1 MNVIDKILLEWS
13 YRCHDGIVD
22 VNNPTKTDI
31 LDELLM
37 ELGAGQSYNPLTFY
51 DLKKRGGF
59 RFKILADKIKNKE
72 PFSLVQGSP
81 TILTFIDPQYEAAFA
96 AADDNKIKSFANK
109 NINLFNFFED
119 AQGEEYSI
127 SDLLKDNTFGGK
139 GTGSGTVVE
148 DYNLKLLN
156 DKIEQLKQQN
166 GTSSISVIVNGIKY
180 DGIVGAKT
188 QKGTPKADF
197 YLVRLKNNQ
206 SINDEEPLRDDNL
219 EPLSDDNLEPV
230 VWISH
235 KKAGGAGPSADDF
248 IRWSGYTMY
257 AEDPEVIAFNTALEN
272 FLQKNNLS
280 GVPNKTRF
288 IAPIK
293 NQDLIHKL
301 IYGPE
306 YGKEYSKNNVNIILQ
321 GEIFLK
327 PAGQNTYELSAEHVL
342 APPNIPN
349 KDSDYY
355 PYLTSSYRADRE
367 MFGILN
373 NEAIAMTKAV
383 ANRSSNVYELDKN
396 GQFIKIR

>member
-1 MNVIDKILLEWS
+1 MNVIDKILREWS
-13 YRCHDGIVD
+13 YKCHDGIVD
-22 VNNPTKTDI
+22 INDPKKLDI

-37 ELGAGQSYNPLTFY
+37 ELGPGQTYNPLTFY
-51 DLKKRGGF
+51 DLKKRSGF

-72 PFSLVQGSP
+72 PFNLVQGSP

-119 AQGEEYSI
+119 AQGEEYAI
-127 SDLLKDNTFGGK
+127 ADLLKDGQFGGK
-139 GTGSGTVVE
+139 GTGSGTTVE

-156 DKIEQLKQQN
+156 DKIEELKQKD
-166 GTSSISVIVNGIKY
+166 GTSSISVVVNGTKY

-197 YLVRLKNNQ
+197 YLVRLKNGQQQN
-206 SINDEEPLRDDNL
+206 NE
-219 EPLSDDNLEPV
+219 EPLSDEDLEPV

-235 KKAGGAGPSADDF
+235 KKAGGEGPSADDF

-257 AEDPEVIAFNTALEN
+257 AEDPEVVAFNTALEN

-280 GVPNKTRF
+280 GLPNKTRF

-293 NQDLIHKL
+293 NEDLIRKL
-301 IYGPE
+301 IYGPN
-306 YGKEYSKNNVNIILQ
+306 YGKEYSKDNVNIVLQ
-321 GEIFLK
+321 GEIFLE
-327 PAGQNTYELSAEHVL
+327 PDGQNTYNLSAEHVMT
-342 APPNIPN
+342 PPNIPN
-349 KDSDYY
+349 FKSDYY
-355 PYLTSSYRADRE
+355 PYLTSSYRADRD

-373 NEAIAMTKAV
+373 NEAIAMTRAV
-383 ANRSSNVYELDKN
+383 ATRASNIYELDKN
-396 GQFIKIR
+396 GQFIKTR

>member
-1 MNVIDKILLEWS
+1 MTVIDKILREWS
-13 YRCHDGIVD
+13 FRCHDGIVD
-22 VNNPTKTDI
+22 MDDPIKTDI
-31 LDELLM
+31 LDKLLM
-37 ELGAGQSYNPLTFY
+37 ELSSGQTYNPLTFY

-81 TILTFIDPQYEAAFA
+81 TILTFIDPQYQTAFA
-96 AADDNKIKSFANK
+96 SADDSQIKSFTNNK
-109 NINLFNFFED
+109 NVNLFNFFED
-119 AQGEEYSI
+119 AEGEEYAI
-127 SDLLKDNTFGGK
+127 SDLLKDDKFGGK

-156 DKIEQLKQQN
+156 DNIETLKQKG
-166 GTSSISVIVNGIKY
+166 GTSSISVIVNGVKY

-197 YLVRLKNNQ
+197 YLVRLKNGQVSSN
-206 SINDEEPLRDDNL
+206 NE
-219 EPLSDDNLEPV
+219 EPLSDEDLEPV

-293 NQDLIHKL
+293 NEELIHKL
-301 IYGPE
+301 IYGPN
-306 YGKEYSKNNVNIILQ
+306 YGGEYSKDNVNIILQ
-321 GEIFLK
+321 GEIYLK
-327 PAGQNTYELSAEHVL
+327 PKDSNTYELSAEHVL

-367 MFGILN
+367 MFDIPN
-373 NEAIAMTKAV
+373 KA
-383 ANRSSNVYELDKN
+383 SNVYELDKQ
-396 GQFIKIR
+396 GQFIKIK

>member
-1 MNVIDKILLEWS
+1 MNVIDKILNEWS

-22 VNNPTKTDI
+22 MNDPTKTDI

-37 ELGAGQSYNPLTFY
+37 ELGPGQTYNPLTFY
-51 DLKKRGGF
+51 DLRKRGGF
-59 RFKILADKIKNKE
+59 RFKIIADKIKNKE

-81 TILTFIDPQYEAAFA
+81 TILTFIDPQYEVAFSSA
-96 AADDNKIKSFANK
+96 NDSQIKSFANK

-119 AQGEEYSI
+119 AQGEEYAI
-127 SDLLKDNTFGGK
+127 ADLLKDKDFGGK

-156 DKIEQLKQQN
+156 DKIEVLKQKD
-166 GTSSISVIVNGIKY
+166 GTSSISVIVNGTKY
-180 DGIVGAKT
+180 DGIIGAKT

-197 YLVRLKNNQ
+197 YLVRLKNEQ
-206 SINDEEPLRDDNL
+206 QNDEELAISDENL
-219 EPLSDDNLEPV
+219 DPV

-257 AEDPEVIAFNTALEN
+257 AEDPEVVAFNTALEN
-272 FLQKNNLS
+272 FLQKNNLP

-293 NQDLIHKL
+293 NQELIRKL
-301 IYGPE
+301 MYGPD
-306 YGKEYSKNNVNIILQ
+306 YGGKYSKDNVNIILQ
-321 GEIFLK
+321 GEIFLEPK
-327 PAGQNTYELSAEHVL
+327 GPNTYELSAEHVL
-342 APPNIPN
+342 TPPNIPN

-367 MFGILN
+367 MFGIPN

-383 ANRSSNVYELDKN
+383 ATRSSNVYELNKQ
-396 GQFIKIR
+396 GQFVKI

>member
-22 VNNPTKTDI
+22 MNDPIKTNI

-37 ELGAGQSYNPLTFY
+37 ELGPGQTYNPLTFY

-59 RFKILADKIKNKE
+59 RFKIIADKIKNKE

-81 TILTFIDPQYEAAFA
+81 IALTFIDPQYEAAFA
-96 AADDNKIKSFANK
+96 SADDNKIKSFANK

-127 SDLLKDNTFGGK
+127 SDLLKDNAFGGR
-139 GTGSGTVVE
+139 GTGSGTLVE

-166 GTSSISVIVNGIKY
+166 GTSSISVIVNGTKY

-197 YLVRLKNNQ
+197 YLVRLKNDQ
-206 SINDEEPLRDDNL
+206 TINDEK
-219 EPLSDDNLEPV
+219 PLSDEDLEPV

-257 AEDPEVIAFNTALEN
+257 AEDPEVVAFNTALEK
-272 FLQKNNLS
+272 FLQQNNLS
-280 GVPNKTRF
+280 GLPNKTRF
-288 IAPIK
+288 VAPIK
-293 NQDLIHKL
+293 NEDLIRKL
-301 IYGPE
+301 IYGPN
-306 YGKEYSKNNVNIILQ
+306 YGKEYSKDNVNIVLQ
-321 GEIFLK
+321 GEIFLD

-342 APPNIPN
+342 APPSIP
-349 KDSDYY
+349 KIGDSYY
-355 PYLTSSYRADRE
+355 PYLTSSYRADRD
-367 MFGILN
+367 MFGIPN

-383 ANRSSNVYELDKN
+383 AFRSSNVYELDKQ
-396 GQFIKIR
+396 GQFVKKTN

>member
-22 VNNPTKTDI
+22 MNDPIKTDI

-37 ELGAGQSYNPLTFY
+37 ELGPGQTYNPLTFY
-51 DLKKRGGF
+51 DLRKRGGF
-59 RFKILADKIKNKE
+59 RFKIIADKIKNKE
-72 PFSLVQGSP
+72 PFSLVQGNATP
-81 TILTFIDPQYEAAFA
+81 LTFIDPQYEVAFA
-96 AADDNKIKSFANK
+96 TADDNKIKSFANK
-109 NINLFNFFED
+109 NINLFKFFED

-127 SDLLKDNTFGGK
+127 SDLLKDNKFGGK

-148 DYNLKLLN
+148 DYNLNLLN
-156 DKIEQLKQQN
+156 NKIEQLKQQG

-180 DGIVGAKT
+180 DGIIGAKS

-197 YLVRLKNNQ
+197 YLVRLKNEQAIN
-206 SINDEEPLRDDNL
+206 NDEPIGDE
-219 EPLSDDNLEPV
+219 NLEPV

-257 AEDPEVIAFNTALEN
+257 AEDPEVVAFNTALET
-272 FLQKNNLS
+272 FLQKNNLP

-293 NQDLIHKL
+293 NQELIRKL
-301 IYGPE
+301 MYGPD
-306 YGKEYSKNNVNIILQ
+306 YGGKYSKDNVNIILQ
-321 GEIFLK
+321 GEIFLEPK
-327 PAGQNTYELSAEHVL
+327 GKNTYEMSAEHVL
-342 APPNIPN
+342 TPPNIPS

-367 MFGILN
+367 MFGIPN
-373 NEAIAMTKAV
+373 NEAIAMTRLV

>member
-13 YRCHDGIVD
+13 YKCHDGIVD
-22 VNNPTKTDI
+22 VNDPNKLDI

-37 ELGAGQSYNPLTFY
+37 ELGPGQTYNPLTFY

-81 TILTFIDPQYEAAFA
+81 TILTFIDPQYEAAFVSA
-96 AADDNKIKSFANK
+96 NDSQIKSFANK

-119 AQGEEYSI
+119 AQGEEYAI
-127 SDLLKDNTFGGK
+127 ADLLKDDKFGGK
-139 GTGSGTVVE
+139 GTGSGTAVE

-156 DKIEQLKQQN
+156 DKIEELKQK
-166 GTSSISVIVNGIKY
+166 GKTSSISVVVNGTKY

-197 YLVRLKNNQ
+197 YLVRLKNGQQQN
-206 SINDEEPLRDDNL
+206 NE
-219 EPLSDDNLEPV
+219 EPLSDEDLEPV

-257 AEDPEVIAFNTALEN
+257 AEDPEVVVFNTALEN

-288 IAPIK
+288 ISPIK
-293 NQDLIHKL
+293 NEDLIRKL
-301 IYGPE
+301 IYGPN
-306 YGKEYSKNNVNIILQ
+306 YGKEYSKDNVNIILQ
-321 GEIFLK
+321 GEIFLE
-327 PAGQNTYELSAEHVL
+327 PAGQNTYNLSAEHVMT
-342 APPNIPN
+342 PPNIPN
-349 KDSDYY
+349 FKSDYY
-355 PYLTSSYRADRE
+355 PYLTSSYRADRD

-373 NEAIAMTKAV
+373 NEAIAMTRAV
-383 ANRSSNVYELDKN
+383 ATRASNVYELDKN
-396 GQFIKIR
+396 GQFIKTR

>member
-1 MNVIDKILLEWS
+1 MTVIDKILREWS
-13 YRCHDGIVD
+13 FRCHDGIVD
-22 VNNPTKTDI
+22 MDDPIKTDI
-31 LDELLM
+31 LDKLLM
-37 ELGAGQSYNPLTFY
+37 ELSSGQTYNPLTFY

-81 TILTFIDPQYEAAFA
+81 TILTFIDPQYQTAFA
-96 AADDNKIKSFANK
+96 SADDSQIKSFTNNK
-109 NINLFNFFED
+109 NVNLFNFFED
-119 AQGEEYSI
+119 AQGEEYAI
-127 SDLLKDNTFGGK
+127 SDLLKDNKFGGK

-156 DKIEQLKQQN
+156 DNIETLKQKG
-166 GTSSISVIVNGIKY
+166 GTSSISVIVNGVKY

-197 YLVRLKNNQ
+197 YLVRLKNRQVSSN
-206 SINDEEPLRDDNL
+206 NE
-219 EPLSDDNLEPV
+219 EPLSDEDLEPV

-280 GVPNKTRF
+280 GIPNKTRF

-293 NQDLIHKL
+293 NEELIRKL
-301 IYGPE
+301 IYGPN
-306 YGKEYSKNNVNIILQ
+306 YGGEYSKDNVNIILQ
-321 GEIFLK
+321 GEIYLK
-327 PAGQNTYELSAEHVL
+327 PKDSNTYELSAEHVL

-367 MFGILN
+367 MFDIPN
-373 NEAIAMTKAV
+373 NEAIAMTKSV
-383 ANRSSNVYELDKN
+383 ANKASNVYELDKQ
-396 GQFIKIR
+396 GQFIKIK

>member
-13 YRCHDGIVD
+13 YKCHDGIVD
-22 VNNPTKTDI
+22 INDPKKLDI

-37 ELGAGQSYNPLTFY
+37 ELGAGQTYNPLTFY
-51 DLKKRGGF
+51 DLKKRSGF

-81 TILTFIDPQYEAAFA
+81 TILTFIDPQYEAAFT

-119 AQGEEYSI
+119 AQGEEYAI
-127 SDLLKDNTFGGK
+127 ADLLKDGQFGGK
-139 GTGSGTVVE
+139 GTGSGTTVE

-156 DKIEQLKQQN
+156 DKIEELKQKD
-166 GTSSISVIVNGIKY
+166 GTSSISVVVNGTKY

-197 YLVRLKNNQ
+197 YLVRLKNGQQQN
-206 SINDEEPLRDDNL
+206 NE
-219 EPLSDDNLEPV
+219 EPLSDEDLEPV

-257 AEDPEVIAFNTALEN
+257 AEDPEVVAFNTALET

-280 GVPNKTRF
+280 GIPNKTRF

-293 NQDLIHKL
+293 SEELIRKL
-301 IYGPE
+301 IYGPN
-306 YGKEYSKNNVNIILQ
+306 YGDKYSKDNVNIILQ
-321 GEIFLK
+321 GEIFLE
-327 PAGQNTYELSAEHVL
+327 PAGQNTYNLSAEHVMT
-342 APPNIPN
+342 PPNIPN

-373 NEAIAMTKAV
+373 NEAIAMTRAV
-383 ANRSSNVYELDKN
+383 AIRSSNVYELDKN